1 MSRVECERWTGLFD
15 RQTVEDALDEIE
27 AQFLASHPRGCA
39 ECAAE
44 LSTWQGLVQ
53 PNEGRISTASARA
66 LTLELRDRITVESTA
81 KGTKKFRR
89 ASSWLAPVGGLT
101 MAAALLVW
109 WGTRQKSQDP
119 AVSARVVLVQGAG
132 GDVAVGQA
140 LQQSAQLRTPAGAVC
155 LDLAGGVR
163 ACLAQAGRATLE
175 ILEEPRRALRL
186 EQGLLLLRL
195 AHQPI
200 GHSVTVVTPEGRVTA
215 IGTVFSVERSS
226 TGAVVHVSEGRVRV
240 EPSRGEPLTLAAGE
254 SVSLPSIL
262 RAPFVPSA
270 IETEL
275 ANLAGALITARTTAE
290 PPAGGDG
297 SPEPSTSPERTSLRS
312 SSTSSSPSSA
322 PLKVPSAQDKLE
334 EARALRKS
342 GQHLAALRAFDAIAA
357 AYGRQSSGRTAL
369 VSAADLALSQL
380 GDPGGALARYNRYL
394 ATGDQALAE
403 EAAYGRV
410 RSLRALGRRLD
421 EQHAIS
427 DMLRDHPRGMY
438 APALR
443 ARLQALD
450 VQHSQ

>member
-15 RQTVEDALDEIE
+15 RQTVEDALDAIE
-27 AQFLASHPRGCA
+27 TQFLASHPRGCA

-44 LSTWQGLVQ
+44 LRTWQGLVQ

-66 LTLELRDRITVESTA
+66 LTLELRDRITFESTA
-81 KGTKKFRR
+81 KATKTFRR
-89 ASSWLAPVGGLT
+89 ASSWLAPVGALT
-101 MAAALLVW
+101 MAAALLIW
-109 WGTRQKSQDP
+109 WGLRQKSQDL

-132 GDVAVGQA
+132 GEVAVGQT
-140 LQQSAQLRTPAGAVC
+140 LQQSAQLRTQAGTVC

-175 ILEEPRRALRL
+175 TLEEPRRTLRL

-200 GHSVTVVTPEGRVTA
+200 GHSVSVVTPEGRVTA

-254 SVSLPSIL
+254 SVSLPSSL
-262 RAPFVPSA
+262 RAPFVPNA

-297 SPEPSTSPERTSLRS
+297 SPEPSAAPALRS

-322 PLKVPSAQDKLE
+322 PFKVASAQDKLE
-334 EARALRKS
+334 EARVLRKS

-380 GDPGGALARYNRYL
+380 GDPGGALGRYNRYL
-394 ATGDQALAE
+394 ATGDPALAE

-410 RSLRALGRRLD
+410 RCLRALGRGLD